1 MVNDLVVVPGFGA
14 QKLFRG
20 TRPSSRSFRNSLNS
34 IQIFRCDRRHSATS
48 VVL

>member
-20 TRPSSRSFRNSLNS
+20 TRPSRRSFRNSLTAFKFFGVTDVTPR
-34 IQIFRCDRRHSATS
+34 Q
-48 VVL
+48 VLS